1 MAIFYHDSRAII
13 FYFFLRTILQL
24 IIQSWYESGSRSYNA
39 HPTYEL
45 LPPWT
50 ADGAPPS

>member
-1 MAIFYHDSRAII
+1 MTVVQLF